1 MADFFADKFPM
12 ADKVVGLDQ
21 PVFIVAE
28 AGVAHFG
35 SLEKAFRLVDLAVQA
50 KADAVKFQMFK
61 TDELIADISTEWRE
75 RLRPK
80 ELPLECFKEI
90 QSYCRERNIIFFAT
104 AHDRQSL
111 DYLSQMD
118 VPAYKIGSG
127 EVENWPFIQLVAEYG
142 RPVII
147 STGMYELDH
156 VGQALEVFQK
166 AGNHNVAVLHCV
178 TQYPAPPASIN
189 LRVMETIGKRFQVL
203 TGYSDH
209 TQGFHIP
216 LAAVALGARI
226 IEKHISLDFNVPN
239 AQDWKVSCGP
249 HDLHLMIQQIRDI
262 EVSLGSWEKQVTAA
276 ETASLE
282 WARKSLVA
290 CRDIEAGE
298 ILNAAMINTK
308 RPGTGISPAM
318 INDIIGKR
326 VITAIKCDQLILW
339 EHLV

>member
-1 MADFFADKFPM
+1 VADFFADSFSIG
-12 ADKVVGLDQ
+12 DRTIGLEQ

-50 KADAVKFQMFK
+50 KADAVKFQIFN
-61 TDELIADISTEWRE
+61 TDALIADVSTEWRE

-90 QSYCRERNIIFFAT
+90 QSYCLDRNIIFFAT
-104 AHDRQSL
+104 AHDQQSL
-111 DYLSQMD
+111 AYLSQLD
-118 VPAYKIGSG
+118 VSAYKIGSG
-127 EVENWPFIQLVAEYG
+127 EVENWPFIQLVAKCG
-142 RPVII
+142 KPVII
-147 STGMYELDH
+147 STGMYELDNIE
-156 VGQALEVFQK
+156 QALNVFK
-166 AGNHNVAVLHCV
+166 KVGNRNVAVLHCV

-189 LRVMETIGKRFQVL
+189 LRVMETIRNRFQVL

-216 LAAVALGARI
+216 LAAAALGARI

-262 EVSLGSWEKQVTAA
+262 EAGLGSWEKQVTTA
-276 ETASLE
+276 ETDSLK

-290 CRDIEAGE
+290 ARDIKAGE
-298 ILNAAMINTK
+298 IITASMINIK
-308 RPGTGISPAM
+308 RPGTGISPAR
-318 INDIIGKR
+318 INEIIGKKTR
-326 VITAIKCDQLILW
+326 ETIKFDQLIMW